1 MSNIALM
8 NQDVPDFLR
17 AKGLSDLSKSLASSK
32 ASTKR
37 IAMKNGIFRKLV
49 NGVEQGKIKG
59 SLDVIIV
66 NAQPAVGRT
75 WYATA
80 YDANAEARAP
90 DCWSADGRTPD
101 ASVKSPQASRCDQCQ
116 QDVKGSGQGNTKACR
131 YQRRIALML
140 VEDFGTPLEGDVY
153 QLSLSATSIFGRG
166 EGNTHPFN
174 AYLDYLINNGRN
186 VEDMITQIT
195 FNEDNDNQSVL
206 FTPTG
211 YIPNQHVFDT
221 VAKAVTGEESKKLVT
236 MTVYEADKG
245 GAPKLEAPKAAPIP
259 ADPAVKVEAEAV
271 DEPTKRPSKKAEV
284 TDKPKGSLASVVSAW
299 SDDEE

>member
-1 MSNIALM
+1 MSNITLV

-17 AKGLSDLSKSLASSK
+17 AKGLSDLSKSLASNK

-59 SLDVIIV
+59 ALDVIIV

-131 YQRRIALML
+131 YQRRVALML
-140 VEDFGTPLEGDVY
+140 VEDFGTPLEGDIY

-211 YIPNQHVFDT
+211 YIPNQHVFDV
-221 VAKAVTGEESKKLVT
+221 VAKAVEGEESKKLVT

-245 GAPKLEAPKAAPIP
+245 GAPKLEAPKAAIP